1 MTQELLINV
10 SPRETRIALVSQ
22 GYLRELFIEREEH
35 RSLVGNVYLGRV
47 TKILAGANA
56 AFVDCGLER
65 SAFLVANDARPP
77 GDFQNNRM
85 DISDLVQEGAEVI
98 VQVIKEPIGDKG
110 ARVRSR
116 IALAGRYLVLIPDGD
131 KVNISR
137 RLTDIEERAR
147 LTTLIEGA
155 IEPGDGVIIRTVSQ
169 GVESEDLAND
179 LLSLKECWSDIQAA
193 SDQTDAPSCI
203 HAELD
208 LVLRILR
215 DRLSISI
222 DAVFI
227 DDRAIF
233 SSAQDFCKRFM
244 PTLADRVEL
253 LTTSGT
259 AFDNYEIEQQ
269 IEDMIRPE
277 VSLRSGGTL
286 YIEETRSMTVIDV
299 NTARFKG
306 SSGRKDAV
314 FQTNME
320 AAREVAQQLHLRNI
334 GGIVV
339 VDFINMESS
348 DTCTK
353 VFTELETALA
363 NDPAR
368 VHLKKFS
375 EFGLVELTRMRT
387 RESYAHE
394 VTEVCEHCQGVGR
407 VKTAYT
413 VAIEIL
419 RSLSVEVR
427 FEPGR
432 DFSVV
437 AAPEVVAILGDQE
450 RAALENLQYKAAASL
465 KLVSDSDLEREAF
478 ELVPL

>member
-22 GYLRELFIEREEH
+22 GHLRELFIEREEH

-244 PTLADRVEL
+244 PTLA
-253 LTTSGT
+253 
-259 AFDNYEIEQQ
+259 
-269 IEDMIRPE
+269 
-277 VSLRSGGTL
+277 
-286 YIEETRSMTVIDV
+286 
-299 NTARFKG
+299 
-306 SSGRKDAV
+306 
-314 FQTNME
+314 
-320 AAREVAQQLHLRNI
+320 
-334 GGIVV
+334 
-339 VDFINMESS
+339 
-348 DTCTK
+348 
-353 VFTELETALA
+353 
-363 NDPAR
+363 
-368 VHLKKFS
+368 
-375 EFGLVELTRMRT
+375 
-387 RESYAHE
+387 
-394 VTEVCEHCQGVGR
+394 
-407 VKTAYT
+407 
-413 VAIEIL
+413 
-419 RSLSVEVR
+419 
-427 FEPGR
+427 
-432 DFSVV
+432 
-437 AAPEVVAILGDQE
+437 
-450 RAALENLQYKAAASL
+450 
-465 KLVSDSDLEREAF
+465 
-478 ELVPL
+478 

>member
-1 MTQELLINV
+1 
-10 SPRETRIALVSQ
+10 
-22 GYLRELFIEREEH
+22 
-35 RSLVGNVYLGRV
+35 
-47 TKILAGANA
+47 
-56 AFVDCGLER
+56 
-65 SAFLVANDARPP
+65 
-77 GDFQNNRM
+77 
-85 DISDLVQEGAEVI
+85 
-98 VQVIKEPIGDKG
+98 
-110 ARVRSR
+110 
-116 IALAGRYLVLIPDGD
+116 
-131 KVNISR
+131 
-137 RLTDIEERAR
+137 
-147 LTTLIEGA
+147 
-155 IEPGDGVIIRTVSQ
+155 
-169 GVESEDLAND
+169 
-179 LLSLKECWSDIQAA
+179 
-193 SDQTDAPSCI
+193 
-203 HAELD
+203 
-208 LVLRILR
+208 
-215 DRLSISI
+215 
-222 DAVFI
+222 
-227 DDRAIF
+227 
-233 SSAQDFCKRFM
+233 
-244 PTLADRVEL
+244 
-253 LTTSGT
+253 
-259 AFDNYEIEQQ
+259 
-269 IEDMIRPE
+269 
-277 VSLRSGGTL
+277 
-286 YIEETRSMTVIDV
+286 
-299 NTARFKG
+299 
-306 SSGRKDAV
+306 
-314 FQTNME
+314 ME

-353 VFTELETALA
+353 VFTELETALE

-450 RAALENLQYKAAASL
+450 RTALENLQYKAAASL